1 MIFDYVK
8 HISMVVYRADSDPE
22 NVMSNFSQDFVD
34 GYMDA
39 AAEFDEGEETWN
51 TKEEHAKSLSKTLV
65 KGTPF
70 RGASAP
76 LFVASGLDDNEK
88 GYLRGCVDRA
98 QVQENKPTIQQ
109 KRDVAGR
116 AFDTFCLHNGINWT
130 RSDPVIPPDAD
141 LASASSAREVYNM
154 AKRYAVYKEIHLMY

>member
-8 HISMVVYRADSDPE
+8 HISIVVYRVDIDPE

-65 KGTPF
+65 KGTPT
-70 RGASAP
+70 GDSAP

-88 GYLRGCVDRA
+88 GYIRGCVD
-98 QVQENKPTIQQ
+98 VQENKPTIQQ

-116 AFDTFCLHNGINWT
+116 AFDTFCVHNGINWT